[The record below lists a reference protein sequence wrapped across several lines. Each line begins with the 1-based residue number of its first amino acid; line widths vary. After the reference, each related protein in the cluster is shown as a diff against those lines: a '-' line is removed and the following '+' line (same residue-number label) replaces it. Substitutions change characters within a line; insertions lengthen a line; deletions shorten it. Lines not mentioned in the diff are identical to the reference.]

1 MKKLILSLARRV
13 KNLAAQGRTAW
24 KQASRCRR
32 ERILVLLISPL
43 TAFWLMQFFFG
54 AMPWEINPGAAL
66 ANWICLGAVYWLA
79 CGLFGHVARFSVLL
93 HLLAGAWGTANY
105 FVSNFRGTPIL
116 PWDFSALGTAAAVA
130 DSYQFTVTWEMVV
143 GVILLVVLAWSL
155 RHQYGEDRFR
165 VAPGGFRRRM
175 MMVLA
180 GAICLIPVLHPQLL
194 GLFGVKTDVWDQTSV
209 YRSSGAVAEFLRNTE
224 FMEVEQPE
232 DTTPETVSAIVS
244 GAEADPL
251 PAVSTQHPNILAI
264 MNESWADFEDFGNIT
279 LSESTMDY
287 IKSLDNAVVGHAYTS
302 VFGAGTST
310 SEFEFLT
317 GDSMAFL
324 PSGSIPYQQYILG
337 ASDSLATL
345 LKGYGYETRAFHPGE
360 KTSWQRNMAYPRL
373 GFDSFKCGDDM
384 DVPQTDEHG
393 YVSDD
398 SDFRQVI
405 WEFEHKQEGTPLFLF
420 NVTIQNHGGYTVP
433 DYPAQVTVA
442 DAPGEYPMA
451 EQYLTLAGKTDA
463 AFRALVEY
471 LRVFD
476 EPTIVIM
483 FGDHQP
489 SVEQGFLD
497 LAYGVTQEQMTM
509 EQYMGKYYVPFVIW
523 ANYPLPGTGPETTSL
538 NFLGQYLLRYAGIA
552 GTPYGDFLWQ
562 LQEELPALTFVG
574 YTDAAGR
581 AYSHLETNDFTARIE
596 DYQRL
601 QYNNL
606 FGGQDRLAAFF
617 DPESG
622 GATGG

>member
-1 MKKLILSLARRV
+1 MNQWLRRLDLRR
-13 KNLAAQGRTAW
+13 NRALLLQAALL
-24 KQASRCRR
+24 
-32 ERILVLLISPL
+32 LVPPV
-43 TAFWLMQFFFG
+43 TAFYLMQFILG
-54 AMPWEINPGAAL
+54 AYPWQMSLGVVV
-66 ANWICLGAVYWLA
+66 ANAICIGAVYYLLCALTGRWVIS
-79 CGLFGHVARFSVLL
+79 CVLL
-93 HLLAGAWGTANY
+93 HIISGIWGAANY
-105 FVSNFRGTPIL
+105 FVSVYRGTPVL
-116 PWDFSALGTAAAVA
+116 PWDLTALGTASAVSS
-130 DSYQFTVTWEMVV
+130 SYDFTPTWQMALSIAGVVVVCVLLWRKAGSGRLPLVSRLACVV
-143 GVILLVVLAWSL
+143 GCLL
-155 RHQYGEDRFR
+155 
-165 VAPGGFRRRM
+165 
-175 MMVLA
+175 
-180 GAICLIPVLHPQLL
+180 CLIPILQPTRL
-194 GLFGVKTDVWDQTSV
+194 GWFGVKTDVWDQTGA
-209 YRSSGAVAEFLRNTE
+209 YRTSGSLAAFLRNTE
-224 FMEVEQPE
+224 FMEVEEPE
-232 DTTPETVSAIVS
+232 DTSVERLGQIMEQ
-244 GAEADPL
+244 AEQTDIPL
-251 PAVSTQHPNILAI
+251 QTSVDHPNIIAI
-264 MNESWADFEDFGNIT
+264 MNESWADFEDYGNLT
-279 LSESTMDY
+279 LSASVTNY
-287 IKSLDNAVVGHAYTS
+287 IRSLDNAVYGHAYTS
-302 VFGAGTST
+302 VFGAGTSA

-317 GDSMAFL
+317 GNSMAFL
-324 PSGSIPYQQYILG
+324 PSGSIPYQQYVLG
-337 ASDSLATL
+337 PTASLASILKAEGYSTL
-345 LKGYGYETRAFHPGE
+345 AFHPGE
-360 KTSWQRNMAYPRL
+360 RASWQRDRAYPRL
-373 GFDSFKCGDDM
+373 GFDSYKCGDDM
-384 DVPQTDEHG
+384 DVPQTFEHG
-393 YVSDD
+393 YVSDQ
-398 SDFRQVI
+398 SDFEQII
-405 WEFEHKQEGTPLFLF
+405 WELEHKEEGKPLFLF

>member
-1 MKKLILSLARRV
+1 MAIHRV
-13 KNLAAQGRTAW
+13 VQG
-24 KQASRCRR
+24 
-32 ERILVLLISPL
+32 
-43 TAFWLMQFFFG
+43 
-54 AMPWEINPGAAL
+54 
-66 ANWICLGAVYWLA
+66 
-79 CGLFGHVARFSVLL
+79 
-93 HLLAGAWGTANY
+93 
-105 FVSNFRGTPIL
+105 
-116 PWDFSALGTAAAVA
+116 A
-130 DSYQFTVTWEMVV
+130 DVV
-143 GVILLVVLAWSL
+143 G
-155 RHQYGEDRFR
+155 D
-165 VAPGGFRRRM
+165 
-175 MMVLA
+175 
-180 GAICLIPVLHPQLL
+180 
-194 GLFGVKTDVWDQTSV
+194 
-209 YRSSGAVAEFLRNTE
+209 
-224 FMEVEQPE
+224 
-232 DTTPETVSAIVS
+232 
-244 GAEADPL
+244 
-251 PAVSTQHPNILAI
+251 
-264 MNESWADFEDFGNIT
+264 
-279 LSESTMDY
+279 
-287 IKSLDNAVVGHAYTS
+287 AYTS
-302 VFGAGTST
+302 VFGAGTSA

-317 GDSMAFL
+317 GNSIAFL
-324 PSGSIPYQQYILG
+324 PSGSIPYQQYVLG
-337 ASDSLATL
+337 PTASLASILKAEGYSTL
-345 LKGYGYETRAFHPGE
+345 AFHPGE
-360 KTSWQRNMAYPRL
+360 RASWQRDRAYPRL
-373 GFDSFKCGDDM
+373 GFDSYKCGDDM
-384 DVPQTDEHG
+384 DVPQTFEHG
-393 YVSDD
+393 YVSDQ
-398 SDFRQVI
+398 SDFEQII
-405 WEFEHKQEGTPLFLF
+405 WELEHKEEGKPLFLF

>member
-1 MKKLILSLARRV
+1 MSKILELRNKRNTLWEQTKAFLEQHRGENGLVASDAVEQYNKMAQEV
-13 KNLAAQGRTAW
+13 KDLGAEIERLEQQAQIDAQLAAPTSTPVHGNPKASAPKDKDARPTAT
-24 KQASRCRR
+24 AEYSD
-32 ERILVLLISPL
+32 
-43 TAFWLMQFFFG
+43 AFWNM
-54 AMPWEINPGAAL
+54 IR
-66 ANWICLGAVYWLA
+66 
-79 CGLFGHVARFSVLL
+79 ARGS
-93 HLLAGAWGTANY
+93 
-105 FVSNFRGTPIL
+105 
-116 PWDFSALGTAAAVA
+116 
-130 DSYQFTVTWEMVV
+130 
-143 GVILLVVLAWSL
+143 
-155 RHQYGEDRFR
+155 YGEIHN
-165 VAPGGFRRRM
+165 A
-175 MMVLA
+175 
-180 GAICLIPVLHPQLL
+180 
-194 GLFGVKTDVWDQTSV
+194 
-209 YRSSGAVAEFLRNTE
+209 
-224 FMEVEQPE
+224 
-232 DTTPETVSAIVS
+232 
-244 GAEADPL
+244 
-251 PAVSTQHPNILAI
+251 
-264 MNESWADFEDFGNIT
+264 
-279 LSESTMDY
+279 LSIGQD
-287 IKSLDNAVVGHAYTS
+287 
-302 VFGAGTST
+302 
-310 SEFEFLT
+310 SE
-317 GDSMAFL
+317 
-324 PSGSIPYQQYILG
+324 
-337 ASDSLATL
+337 
-345 LKGYGYETRAFHPGE
+345 
-360 KTSWQRNMAYPRL
+360 
-373 GFDSFKCGDDM
+373 
-384 DVPQTDEHG
+384 
-393 YVSDD
+393 
-398 SDFRQVI
+398 
-405 WEFEHKQEGTPLFLF
+405 
-420 NVTIQNHGGYTVP
+420 GGYTVP

-562 LQEELPALTFVG
+562 LQEELPAICFPG
-574 YTDAAGR
+574 YTDAEGN

>member
-1 MKKLILSLARRV
+1 MQTVQISNQTKKIGTYFGKAALLLLPPLS
-13 KNLAAQGRTAW
+13 
-24 KQASRCRR
+24 
-32 ERILVLLISPL
+32 
-43 TAFWLMQFFFG
+43 AFWLMQFILG
-54 AMPWEINPGAAL
+54 AMPWEMGVGITL
-66 ANWICLGAVYWLA
+66 ANTACLAGLYWLA
-79 CGLFGHVARFSVLL
+79 CAISGYPAICCIVLHAAAGLW
-93 HLLAGAWGTANY
+93 GAANY
-105 FVSNFRGTPIL
+105 FVSVFRGTPIL
-116 PWDFSALGTAAAVA
+116 PWDFTALGTAAAVA
-130 DSYQFTVTWEMVV
+130 GSYRYTLTWQMAAAMA
-143 GVILLVVLAWSL
+143 IMALLIWGL
-155 RHQYGEDRFR
+155 RHQIRGGTFR
-165 VAPGGFRRRM
+165 PSRRSLPLRLGG
-175 MMVLA
+175 LLL
-180 GAICLIPVLHPQLL
+180 GGLCLFPVLQPQCLAA
-194 GLFGVKTDVWDQTSV
+194 FGVETDVWDQTGA
-209 YRSSGAVAEFLRNTE
+209 YRNGGAVAVFLRNTE
-224 FMEVEQPE
+224 FMQVTPPE
-232 DTTPETVSAIVS
+232 DTTAERVSAIVE
-244 GAEADPL
+244 GADEVPSA
-251 PAVSTQHPNILAI
+251 AVNVEHPNIIAI
-264 MNESWADFEDFGNIT
+264 MNESWADFESFGNLS
-279 LSESTMDY
+279 LSESVTDY
-287 IKSLDNAVVGHAYTS
+287 IDSLDNTIRGKAYAS
-302 VFGAGTST
+302 VFGAGTSA

-317 GDSMAFL
+317 GNSMAFL
-324 PSGSIPYQQYILG
+324 PSGSIPYQQYVLG
-337 ASDSLATL
+337 PTASLASILKAEGYSTL
-345 LKGYGYETRAFHPGE
+345 AFHPGE
-360 KTSWQRNMAYPRL
+360 RASWQRDRAYPRL
-373 GFDSFKCGDDM
+373 GFDSYKCGDDM
-384 DVPQTDEHG
+384 DVPQTFEHG
-393 YVSDD
+393 YVSDQ
-398 SDFRQVI
+398 SDFEQII
-405 WEFEHKQEGTPLFLF
+405 WELEHKEEGKPLFLF